1 MAKSKSK
8 KDVITLDRAG
18 FIAVVLFV
26 VAVTMLAVYA
36 YMGYSVPR

>member
-1 MAKSKSK
+1 MAKSKRS
-8 KDVITLDRAG
+8 DSITLSRNA

-36 YMGYSVPR
+36 YLGYAGAK